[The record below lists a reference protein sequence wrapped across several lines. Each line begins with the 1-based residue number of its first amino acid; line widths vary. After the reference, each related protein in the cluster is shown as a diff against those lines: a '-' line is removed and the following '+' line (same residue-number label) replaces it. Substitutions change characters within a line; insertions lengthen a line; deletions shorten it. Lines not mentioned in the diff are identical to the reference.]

1 MFISESLMP
10 YSGKSKGFG
19 STFKEP
25 FFLKP
30 FKWPRE
36 KRAQN
41 SWDETKKISLA
52 LKIDKNILISINRSE
67 IEK

>member
-1 MFISESLMP
+1 MP
-10 YSGKSKGFG
+10 YSGEFKEFG
-19 STFKEP
+19 SLFKEP
-25 FFLKP
+25 VFLKP

-36 KRAQN
+36 KCAQN
-41 SWDETKKISLA
+41 SWMRQKNSLA